1 MPKKIRKGGFATIAN
16 PSTYTSVDIGA
27 RLRDTRKENK
37 YSIKELANK
46 LETKEEVVQAWE
58 DSLSLPADKY
68 LKKLSELYNVS
79 EDYLLGLEEN

>member
-1 MPKKIRKGGFATIAN
+1 MPKQIRKGGFATIAN

-27 RLRDTRKENK
+27 RLRDTRKANK
-37 YSIKELANK
+37 YSIKELADK

-79 EDYLLGLEEN
+79 EDYLLGLDE

>member
-16 PSTYTSVDIGA
+16 PSTYTPVDIGA

-68 LKKLSELYNVS
+68 LKKLSELYNVT
-79 EDYLLGLEEN
+79 EDYLLGLDE

>member
-79 EDYLLGLEEN
+79 EDYLLGLDE

>member
-1 MPKKIRKGGFATIAN
+1 MPKKIRKGGFTTIGN
-16 PSTYTSVDIGA
+16 QSTYTSVDIGA
-27 RLRDTRKENK
+27 RLRDTRKANK

-79 EDYLLGLEEN
+79 EDYLLGLDE

>member
-27 RLRDTRKENK
+27 RLRDTRKANK

-79 EDYLLGLEEN
+79 EDYLLGLDE

>member
-16 PSTYTSVDIGA
+16 PNNYTPVDIGA
-27 RLRDTRKENK
+27 RLRDTRKANK

-46 LETKEEVVQAWE
+46 LEIKEEVVQAWE

-68 LKKLSELYNVS
+68 VKKLSVLYNVS
-79 EDYLLGLEEN
+79 EDYLLGLDE

>member
-1 MPKKIRKGGFATIAN
+1 MAKVVRKGGFVTIAN

-79 EDYLLGLEEN
+79 EDYLLGLDE

>member
-27 RLRDTRKENK
+27 RLRDTRKANK

-46 LETKEEVVQAWE
+46 LKTKEEVIQAWE
-58 DSLSLPADKY
+58 DGLSLPADRF
-68 LKKLSELYNVS
+68 LDELVKLYGVS
-79 EDYLLGLEEN
+79 KNYLLGLEEN

>member
-58 DSLSLPADKY
+58 DSLSLPSDKF

-79 EDYLLGLEEN
+79 EDYLLGLDE

>member
-27 RLRDTRKENK
+27 RLRDTRKANK

-46 LETKEEVVQAWE
+46 LKTKEEAWE
-58 DSLSLPADKY
+58 DGLSLPADRF
-68 LKKLSELYNVS
+68 LDELVKLYGVS
-79 EDYLLGLEEN
+79 KNYLLGLEEN

>member
-27 RLRDTRKENK
+27 RLRDRRKENK

-79 EDYLLGLEEN
+79 EDYLLGLDE